1 MVGTRN
7 ATQGGRTAARSIAA
21 DLASAGVHVV
31 SGLARGIDGAAHGG
45 VLSAEGV
52 GRPIGV
58 VGSAVDVVYPREHRN
73 LWEAVAN
80 CGVLL
85 SEVPMGEGPSPWRF
99 PMRNRIIAALAE
111 VVVVVESR
119 EKGGSLI
126 TVTEALRRDVPVM
139 AVPGG
144 VGSRASAGTNQL
156 LRDGAAPV
164 LDAGDVL
171 ALLQLD
177 HSRSAPG
184 ASELRPRPRPDDIE
198 VYRLIGDEPRTVDSL
213 ALAAALPLVDVAMRL
228 ARLEADG
235 WIAQADGWFECV
247 GSPLR

>member
-1 MVGTRN
+1 MLF
-7 ATQGGRTAARSIAA
+7 RS
-21 DLASAGVHVV
+21 
-31 SGLARGIDGAAHGG
+31 
-45 VLSAEGV
+45 
-52 GRPIGV
+52 
-58 VGSAVDVVYPREHRN
+58 
-73 LWEAVAN
+73 
-80 CGVLL
+80 
-85 SEVPMGEGPSPWRF
+85 
-99 PMRNRIIAALAE
+99 
-111 VVVVVESR
+111 
-119 EKGGSLI
+119 
-126 TVTEALRRDVPVM
+126 RDVPVM

-184 ASELRPRPRPDDIE
+184 ASELRPRPRRDDIE

-213 ALAAALPLVDVAMRL
+213 AVAAALPLVEVAMRL